1 MHLDPDRLALL
12 ALGEEPVTA
21 DVADHLASCPP
32 CQAELESMRD
42 VVDLGRDSDSVRD
55 LPSPPPRVW
64 DSIMRQI
71 LAESQLLSDSQ
82 AAAIAGPGGRGSGR
96 DVAPSARTPGDDAV
110 PRTPNADR
118 PNGHPP
124 NRPTA
129 ARHTGDRHPRGAG
142 TPTPAG
148 GPTSGPTSGLGRDRA
163 RVLHTTAIA
172 VAAVVI
178 GVAGTL
184 GIVVLRD
191 GDGTK
196 LVSRTQL
203 SALPAAPPGA
213 RGSAEVVHVGS
224 AIELRLTLTGM
235 PSPDGYYEAWLFDPA
250 SGTMYPMGPVAASG
264 GTVTVTG
271 VDLGR
276 YRGVDISAQSMD
288 GTGGHGQTMLR
299 GALK

>member
-42 VVDLGRDSDSVRD
+42 VVDLGRNTDSVRD

-71 LAESQLLSDSQ
+71 LAESQMLSDSQ
-82 AAAIAGPGGRGSGR
+82 AAALAGPGDRGSGR
-96 DVAPSARTPGDDAV
+96 DMAPSARTPGDDV
-110 PRTPNADR
+110 VTRTPNADR
-118 PNGHPP
+118 PNGHSP

-129 ARHTGDRHPRGAG
+129 ARHTGDPHPRGAG

-148 GPTSGPTSGLGRDRA
+148 GPTSGLGRDRG
-163 RVLHTTAIA
+163 RVLHATAIA

-250 SGTMYPMGPVAASG
+250 TGTMYPMGPVAASG

-271 VDLGR
+271 VDIGR